1 MKTLLK
7 GGRVINPAT
16 GLDQVMDVLIEDN
29 VIAAMESNIPAARA
43 DEVIELK
50 ETQWVTPGLVDVHV
64 HFRDPGNPD
73 KETTATGAASAL
85 AGGFTTVCV
94 MPNTSPVI
102 DSTPM
107 VQYIMNA
114 AQPTGIQIFPIAAVT
129 RGLEGEEMTAIG
141 TLLQNG
147 AVGFS
152 DDGRPVSSANMM
164 RKALEYSK
172 MFDVPIVCH
181 AEDCTLCGN
190 GVMHEGYYSTLL
202 GLPGIPSVAESVMV
216 ARDIELARFTGGRVH
231 FAHVSSK
238 ESVALIR
245 QAKAEGLNITAET
258 TPHYLSLTDAC
269 CQGYDPDFKMNGP
282 LRAES
287 DQKALIDAV
296 MDGTIDVI
304 ATDHAPHTPDEKA
317 MAFDCA
323 PNGVIGLETSL
334 GVMLTHFYHT
344 KRLQPLDLIKIM
356 SSRPAEIFKLKA
368 SGNLAVGQ
376 RADIAVID
384 PNLEWQVDPAQFKSK
399 SRNTPF
405 KGQTLKGRAVMT
417 FANGRCLYRLE
428 ASPQETAVAAGRSF

>member
-29 VIAAMESNIPAARA
+29 VVAAIEQNIPAAQA
-43 DEVIELK
+43 DEVVQLT
-50 ETQWVTPGLVDVHV
+50 ETQWVVPGLVDVHV

-73 KETTATGAASAL
+73 KETTATGAAAAV

-114 AQPTGIQIFPIAAVT
+114 AKPTGIQIFPIAAVT

-141 TLLQNG
+141 TLLDNG

-231 FAHVSSK
+231 FAHISSK

-258 TPHYLSLTDAC
+258 TPHYLALTDAC

-282 LRAES
+282 LRAEA
-287 DQKALIDAV
+287 DQKALIEAI

-304 ATDHAPHTPDEKA
+304 ATDHAPHTPDEKS

-344 KRLQPLDLIKIM
+344 KRLQPLELIRIM
-356 SSRPAEIFKLKA
+356 SSRPAEIFKLKE

-384 PNLEWQVDPAQFKSK
+384 PEQEWRVDPTAFKSK

-405 KGQTLKGRAVMT
+405 KGQLLKGRAIRT
-417 FANGRCLYRLE
+417 YANGRCLYQQAE
-428 ASPQETAVAAGRSF
+428 NAIKEVVASR

>member
-16 GLDQVMDVLIEDN
+16 GLDETMDVLISDG
-29 VIAAMESNIPAARA
+29 VIALVEKDIPASHA
-43 DEVIELK
+43 DEVISLDAG
-50 ETQWVTPGLVDVHV
+50 QWVVPGLVDVHV
-64 HFRDPGNPD
+64 HFRDPGNPA
-73 KETTATGAASAL
+73 KETTKSGAEAAL

-94 MPNTSPVI
+94 MPNTNPVI

-107 VQYIMNA
+107 VQYLLNA
-114 AQPTGIQIFPIAAVT
+114 ARPTGIQIFPIAAVT
-129 RGLEGEEMTAIG
+129 RGLEGEEMTPIG
-141 TLLQNG
+141 TLLENG

-152 DDGRPVSSANMM
+152 DDGRPVSSASMM
-164 RKALEYSK
+164 RKALEYSR
-172 MFDVPIVCH
+172 MFDAPIVCH
-181 AEDCTLCGN
+181 AEDCTLYGD
-190 GVMHEGYYSTLL
+190 GVMHEGYYSTML

-216 ARDIELARFTGGRVH
+216 ARDIELVRYTGGRVH

-245 QAKAEGLNITAET
+245 RAKEEGLPVTAET
-258 TPHYLSLTDAC
+258 TPHYLALTDAC
-269 CQGYDPDFKMNGP
+269 CRHYDPDFKMNGP
-282 LRAES
+282 LRADT
-287 DQKALIDAV
+287 DQQALIAALQ
-296 MDGTIDVI
+296 DGVIDVI

-344 KRLQPLDLIKIM
+344 KRLTPLEIIRVM
-356 SSRPAEIFKLKA
+356 SSRPAEIFKLRE
-368 SGNLAVGQ
+368 SGNLTVGR

-384 PNLEWQVDPAQFKSK
+384 PDHAWTVDPSRFKSK

-405 KGQTLKGRAVMT
+405 KGQTLQGKAIMT
-417 FANGRCLYRLE
+417 FAAGQCLYREE
-428 ASPQETAVAAGRSF
+428 AQARQPVS

>member
-16 GLDQVMDVLIEDN
+16 NTDEVLDVLIEN
-29 VIAAMESNIPAARA
+29 GRVAAIEKNIAESQA
-43 DEVIELK
+43 DEVVKLSAK
-50 ETQWVTPGLVDVHV
+50 HWVTPGLVDVHV
-64 HFRDPGNPD
+64 HFRDPGSPD
-73 KETTATGAASAL
+73 KENTESGAAAAV

-107 VQYIMNA
+107 VQYILNA
-114 AQPTGIQIFPIAAVT
+114 AKSTGIQIHPIAAVT
-129 RGLEGEEMTAIG
+129 RGLEGQEMTPIG
-141 TLLQNG
+141 TLMANG

-152 DDGRPVSSANMM
+152 DDGKPIASANMM

-181 AEDCTLCGN
+181 AEDCSLFGH

-202 GLPGIPSVAESVMV
+202 GLPGIPSVAESVIV
-216 ARDIELARFTGGRVH
+216 ARDIELVRFTGGKVH
-231 FAHVSSK
+231 FAHISSK

-245 QAKAEGLNITAET
+245 KAKAEGLPITAET

-282 LRAES
+282 LRADS
-287 DQKALIDAV
+287 DQAALIEAV
-296 MDGTIDVI
+296 VDGTIDVI
-304 ATDHAPHTPDEKA
+304 ATDHAPHTPEEKSL
-317 MAFDCA
+317 AFDCA

-334 GVMLTHFYHT
+334 GVILTHFHHT
-344 KRLQPLDLIKIM
+344 SKLTPTQIVRM
-356 SSRPAEIFKLKA
+356 MATRPAEIFKLKE
-368 SGNLAVGQ
+368 SGNLAVEQ
-376 RADIAVID
+376 RADITVID
-384 PNLEWQVDPAQFKSK
+384 PELNWTVDPAQFKSK

-405 KGQTLKGRAVMT
+405 KGHTLKGKAVMT
-417 FANGRCLYRLE
+417 FANGACLYKDE
-428 ASPQETAVAAGRSF
+428 AVSKTLAGAH

>member
-16 GLDQVMDVLIEDN
+16 NLDEVMDVLMEDGKITAIEKTIAETQADN
-29 VIAAMESNIPAARA
+29 VVALSP
-43 DEVIELK
+43 K
-50 ETQWVTPGLVDVHV
+50 HWVVPGLVDVHV
-64 HFRDPGNPD
+64 HFRDPGSPD
-73 KETTATGAASAL
+73 KENTESGAAAAI

-107 VQYIMNA
+107 VQYIFNA
-114 AQPTGIQIFPIAAVT
+114 AKATGIQIFPIAAVT
-129 RGLEGEEMTAIG
+129 RGLEGQEMTSIG

-152 DDGRPVSSANMM
+152 DDGKPIASANMM

-181 AEDCTLCGN
+181 AEDCSLFGH

-202 GLPGIPSVAESVMV
+202 GLPGIPSVAESVIV
-216 ARDIELARFTGGRVH
+216 ARDIELVRFTGGKVH
-231 FAHVSSK
+231 FAHISSK

-245 QAKAEGLNITAET
+245 KAKAEGLPITAET

-282 LRAES
+282 LRADS
-287 DQKALIDAV
+287 DQQALIEAV
-296 MDGTIDVI
+296 ADGTIDVI
-304 ATDHAPHTPDEKA
+304 ATDHAPHTPDEKS

-334 GVMLTHFYHT
+334 GVMLTHFHHT
-344 KRLQPLDLIKIM
+344 KRLSPTEIVRLM
-356 SSRPAEIFKLKA
+356 ATRPAVIFKLKE

-376 RADIAVID
+376 RADVTVID
-384 PNLEWQVDPAQFKSK
+384 PELSWQVDPTQFKSK
-399 SRNTPF
+399 SRNSPF
-405 KGQTLKGRAVMT
+405 KGQTLKGKAIMT
-417 FANGRCLYRLE
+417 FANGQCLYQDE
-428 ASPQETAVAAGRSF
+428 AAGKALAAAL

>member
-16 GLDQVMDVLIEDN
+16 NTDEVLDVLIEDGR
-29 VIAAMESNIPAARA
+29 IAAIEANIAESRA
-43 DEVIELK
+43 EEVVKLSSK
-50 ETQWVTPGLVDVHV
+50 HWVTPGLVDVHV
-64 HFRDPGNPD
+64 HFRDPGSPD
-73 KETTATGAASAL
+73 KEDTTSGAAAAI

-114 AQPTGIQIFPIAAVT
+114 AKSTGIQIFPIAAVT
-129 RGLEGEEMTAIG
+129 RGLEGQEMTPIG
-141 TLLQNG
+141 TLMSHG

-152 DDGRPVSSANMM
+152 DDGKPIASANMM

-181 AEDCTLCGN
+181 AEDCSLFGH

-202 GLPGIPSVAESVMV
+202 GLPGIPSVAESVIV
-216 ARDIELARFTGGRVH
+216 ARDIELSRFTGGKVH
-231 FAHVSSK
+231 FAHISSK

-245 QAKAEGLNITAET
+245 KAKAEGLPITAET

-269 CQGYDPDFKMNGP
+269 CQGYDPDFRMNGP
-282 LRAES
+282 LRADE
-287 DQKALIDAV
+287 DQAALIEAV
-296 MDGTIDVI
+296 ADGTIDVI
-304 ATDHAPHTPDEKA
+304 ATDHAPHTPEEKSL
-317 MAFDCA
+317 AFDCA

-334 GVMLTHFYHT
+334 GVILTHLHHSKKLT
-344 KRLQPLDLIKIM
+344 PSQIVTLM
-356 SSRPAEIFKLKA
+356 ATRPAEIFKLKE

-376 RADIAVID
+376 RADVTVID
-384 PNLEWQVDPAQFKSK
+384 PDHRWLVDPTQFKSK
-399 SRNTPF
+399 CRNTPF
-405 KGQTLKGRAVMT
+405 KGQTLTGKAILT
-417 FANGRCLYRLE
+417 FAGGACLYRDE
-428 ASPQETAVAAGRSF
+428 VAGKLLPAPSGSI

>member
-16 GLDQVMDVLIEDN
+16 NLDAVMDVLIEDN
-29 VIAAMESNIPAARA
+29 LVAAIETNIPAAQA
-43 DEVIELK
+43 DEVLELSAGY
-50 ETQWVTPGLVDVHV
+50 WVVPGLVDVHV

-73 KETTATGAASAL
+73 KETTLTGAAAAV

-107 VQYIMNA
+107 VQYLFNA
-114 AQPTGIQIFPIAAVT
+114 ALPTGIQIFPIAAVT
-129 RGLEGEEMTAIG
+129 RGLEGEEMTPIG

-152 DDGRPVSSANMM
+152 DDGRPVASANMM

-231 FAHVSSK
+231 FAHISSK

-245 QAKAEGLNITAET
+245 KAKAEGLNITAET
-258 TPHYLSLTDAC
+258 TPHYLALTDAC

-282 LRAES
+282 LRAET
-287 DQKALIDAV
+287 DRQALIAAIE
-296 MDGTIDVI
+296 DGTIDVI
-304 ATDHAPHTPDEKA
+304 ATDHAPHTPDEKS

-323 PNGVIGLETSL
+323 PNGVVGLETSL
-334 GVMLTHFYHT
+334 GVMLTHFYHAN
-344 KRLQPLDLIKIM
+344 RLQPLDIIRLM

-376 RADIAVID
+376 RADVTVID
-384 PNLEWQVDPAQFKSK
+384 PELEWKVNPAQFKSK

-405 KGQTLKGRAVMT
+405 KGQTLKGKAIYT
-417 FANGRCLYRLE
+417 FANGRCLFQQAE
-428 ASPQETAVAAGRSF
+428 AAGKALASKA